1 MPEGHHPTAATA
13 PTPGVATPDGAAF
26 ETFAA
31 EAAERLRRA
40 YIAAYGTER
49 AAEATAEALAWAWE
63 HRDRLGAM
71 ENPVAY
77 LYRVGQSRTRSR
89 RRPELPRPE
98 ALALPDVEP
107 RLIDELAALPERQR
121 VAVWLVHACE
131 WTHREVAEAMGVS
144 TSAVSTHVARGT
156 ERLRTRLEAHDG

>member
-1 MPEGHHPTAATA
+1 MPEGHHPSAATA
-13 PTPGVATPDGAAF
+13 PTPDVATPDGAAF
-26 ETFAA
+26 EAFAA
-31 EAAERLRRA
+31 EAAERLTRA

-71 ENPVAY
+71 ENPVGY

-98 ALALPDVEP
+98 ALGLPDVEP
-107 RLIDELAALPERQR
+107 HLIDELAALPERQR

-144 TSAVSTHVARGT
+144 TSAVSTHVARGI
-156 ERLRTRLEAHDG
+156 ERLRTRLETHHG